1 MFPMMTPIDA
11 IGLSLRAGMMFSQTQ
26 SLWVTQMMEM
36 QGFWA
41 GYPRLTVT
49 GLSGPAAEEEPE
61 VDDEDATVVVLPP
74 LTEIHVEALAAVEE
88 AAPEVAVAEPVP
100 DVAAPEPV
108 TEITASGAEALP
120 DLALPKPALDPVLPV
135 AEAVAVQ
142 QDTPPEPAV
151 EAPPVAAAAR
161 PEPAPL
167 AAPIPNPKRAK
178 KPASRAE

>member
-49 GLSGPAAEEEPE
+49 GLSGPVAEEEPE

-74 LTEIHVEALAAVEE
+74 LTEIHVEALAALEE
-88 AAPEVAVAEPVP
+88 TTLEAVIPAAVAEPV
-100 DVAAPEPV
+100 A
-108 TEITASGAEALP
+108 
-120 DLALPKPALDPVLPV
+120 DLASPKPAVDPVPPV
-135 AEAVAVQ
+135 AEVA
-142 QDTPPEPAV
+142 QDTPPEPIV
-151 EAPPVAAAAR
+151 EAPPVVAAAR

-167 AAPIPNPKRAK
+167 AAPIANPKRAK
-178 KPASRAE
+178 KPAPRAE

>member
-49 GLSGPAAEEEPE
+49 GLSGPVAEEEPE

-74 LTEIHVEALAAVEE
+74 LTEIHVEALAALDETTLE
-88 AAPEVAVAEPVP
+88 AVIPAAVAEPV
-100 DVAAPEPV
+100 A
-108 TEITASGAEALP
+108 
-120 DLALPKPALDPVLPV
+120 DLASPKPAVDPVPPV
-135 AEAVAVQ
+135 AEVAGVA
-142 QDTPPEPAV
+142 QDTPPEPIV
-151 EAPPVAAAAR
+151 EAPPVLAAAL
-161 PEPAPL
+161 PEPAPV
-167 AAPIPNPKRAK
+167 AAPIPNPKRDK
-178 KPASRAE
+178 KSARRAE